1 MIALGIILNFPVVA
15 GIAATYTAS
24 FAPAINMSIA
34 VTLGSVIALIS
45 VLLFQT
51 VGSEYSAARIR
62 RAMFR
67 DVASK
72 ARETSTENIVWTHR
86 MMGRVEL
93 LSQRV
98 TALDRAPIH

>member
-51 VGSEYSAARIR
+51 VGSEYSAATIR

-86 MMGRVEL
+86 MMDRVEL